1 MAAKKNIPVVGWDYA
16 PSLESTSHIQLKK
29 RYDLFIGGKWVK
41 PSSGKYFET
50 INFLCKDIYIDNTPN
65 QSARTYAT
73 LIIEPAIDEEKQ
85 KNLIASFNKYLQE
98 HREKYNSL
106 FLTNYRESKD
116 IARKRIS
123 FDLVYSIAEYLLDR
137 LDSTECP

>member
-1 MAAKKNIPVVGWDYA
+1 LPLNSIYTITRLTNKNIDKYNTNIVVKCIDDNI
-16 PSLESTSHIQLKK
+16 TSQ
-29 RYDLFIGGKWVK
+29 IGLSYV
-41 PSSGKYFET
+41 E
-50 INFLCKDIYIDNTPN
+50 NKDIYIDNTPN

-85 KNLIASFNKYLQE
+85 KKLIVSFNKYLRE

-137 LDSTECP
+137 LDSTESP

>member
-1 MAAKKNIPVVGWDYA
+1 MPLNSIYTITRLTNKNIDKYNTNIVVKCIDDNI
-16 PSLESTSHIQLKK
+16 TSQ
-29 RYDLFIGGKWVK
+29 IGLSYV
-41 PSSGKYFET
+41 E
-50 INFLCKDIYIDNTPN
+50 NKDIYIDNTPN

-85 KNLIASFNKYLQE
+85 KKLIVSFNKYLRE

-137 LDSTECP
+137 LDSTESP